1 MKDFLTNHYIKMKK
15 LVTKIKI
22 FLTYIKKKIST
33 GEVYVGR
40 TSGEVDEINR
50 ATIAKV
56 LDRRDSNH
64 QKNKEGFD
72 KAEVDK
78 FSEDSDAI
86 RGRED
91 MLIAKHK
98 AENKSGNKYRGISLR
113 NKRRTRYLQAAI
125 AVFGTLSV
133 YIYFFIL
140 HK

>member
-1 MKDFLTNHYIKMKK
+1 MGNLA
-15 LVTKIKI
+15 TKIKI

-33 GEVYVGR
+33 GEIYVGR
-40 TSGEVDEINR
+40 TSGEVDEVNDENIQ
-50 ATIAKV
+50 KV
-56 LDRRDSNH
+56 LKNRDKAH
-64 QKNKEGFD
+64 QKNKEGYS
-72 KAEVDK
+72 KADVERV
-78 FSEDSDAI
+78 STDSDAI

-91 MLIAKHK
+91 MLIAKYK
-98 AENKSGNKYRGISLR
+98 AKNKSGNKYRGISLR

>member
-1 MKDFLTNHYIKMKK
+1 MKVFIINTYIEMGN
-15 LVTKIKI
+15 LATKIKI
-22 FLTYIKKKIST
+22 FITYIKEKLST
-33 GEVYVGR
+33 GEIYVGR
-40 TSGEVDEINR
+40 TSGEIDEINNYNLR
-50 ATIAKV
+50 KV
-56 LDRRDSNH
+56 LKKRDNNH
-64 QKNKEGFD
+64 QKNDEDYEDAKL
-72 KAEVDK
+72 DK

-113 NKRRTRYLQAAI
+113 NKRRTRYLKAAI
-125 AVFGTLSV
+125 AIFGTLSV

>member
-1 MKDFLTNHYIKMKK
+1 MGNLA
-15 LVTKIKI
+15 TKIKI

-33 GEVYVGR
+33 GEIYVGR
-40 TSGEVDEINR
+40 TSGEVDEIND
-50 ATIAKV
+50 ANLQKV
-56 LDRRDSNH
+56 LRKRDNSH
-64 QKNKEGFD
+64 QKNKDGYGF
-72 KAEVDK
+72 AEIDNA
-78 FSEDSDAI
+78 SENSDAI

-91 MLIAKHK
+91 MLIEYNK
-98 AENKSGNKYRGISLR
+98 AQNKSGNKYRGISLR